1 MIRKERIAK
10 RYAMAFFKMVSEKD
24 LEENE
29 RKMIDITSIIKK
41 PEIIKLFLN
50 PAISSSFKVEIL
62 KSLSISPPLFWFVL
76 LLLEKG
82 RFKLFPLILMF
93 FSKLVDKERK
103 RAMVILTSAFYPSEE
118 LKERLIE
125 KLKGILK
132 MDIILEVKI
141 DEKIIGGGI
150 LQIGSRR
157 IDGSISGYLK
167 RIEEIWQK

>member
-10 RYAMAFFKMVSEKD
+10 RYAMAFFKMVSRKD

-50 PAISSSFKVEIL
+50 PAISPSFKVEIL
-62 KSLSISPPLFWFVL
+62 KSLSISPELFWFVL

-93 FSKLVDKERK
+93 FKKLVDKERK
-103 RAMVILTSAFYPSEE
+103 MVRVVLTSAFYPSEE
-118 LKERLIE
+118 LKKRLIE

-132 MDIILEVKI
+132 MDIMLEVKI

-150 LQIGSRR
+150 LQIGSKR
-157 IDGSISGYLK
+157 IDGSIQGYLK
-167 RIEEIWQK
+167 KMEKIWQK